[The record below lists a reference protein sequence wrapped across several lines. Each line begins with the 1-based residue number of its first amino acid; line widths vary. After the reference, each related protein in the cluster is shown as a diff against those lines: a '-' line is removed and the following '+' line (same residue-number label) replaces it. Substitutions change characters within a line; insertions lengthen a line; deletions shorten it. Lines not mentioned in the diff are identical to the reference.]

1 VPTKIIDRQLIDEP
15 SAVIGIV
22 LGQLLYQAL
31 TTPEYVLLV
40 AEDVLRKWEEHLPE
54 REVARQL
61 LNQVDPL
68 NDVPESQLLE
78 HEVRELQRFVDQYV
92 GQTECN
98 HDLPNDTAEKLWFAH
113 ALKLAPDGHPIHTSV
128 AARIGADPGV

>member
-1 VPTKIIDRQLIDEP
+1 VAPIIDRR
-15 SAVIGIV
+15 SAVVGIV
-22 LGQLLYQAL
+22 LGQLLYQTM

-61 LNQVDPL
+61 LDQVDPQT
-68 NDVPESQLLE
+68 DVPQARVPE

-92 GQTECN
+92 GLTECN
-98 HDLPNDTAEKLWFAH
+98 HELPNDTAEKLWCAH
-113 ALKLAPDGHPIHTSV
+113 ALKLAPEGHPIHTSDGV
-128 AARIGADPGV
+128 RIGADPGV